1 MAYRNKILF
10 VSNRWR
16 LVRSVRAKS
25 SIKYLI
31 VNTGWPNA
39 NLAEMEQLFDPIGNR
54 KVSSMAYT
62 WKFNTRNEAEQLL
75 AIAVLK
81 GW

>member
-1 MAYRNKILF
+1 MAYKNKVLS
-10 VSNRWR
+10 VSGKWR
-16 LVRSVRAKS
+16 LVRSVSGR

-31 VNTGWPNA
+31 VHGGGWSIA
-39 NLAEMEQLFDPIGNR
+39 TLSEMEKLFDPVGNR
-54 KVSSMAYT
+54 KVHAMSYT